1 MLQRRVKEKGPGGSG
16 AKADVTTYDA
26 PTSGL
31 MHPPGDDARS
41 GKRCSPVGF
50 LVAFSQPRARTD
62 VERDY
67 IQISIGRAVAAIL
80 GIKCEL
86 WATRGEAG
94 KCVPNAVAF
103 CA

>member
-1 MLQRRVKEKGPGGSG
+1 MMRPPS
-16 AKADVTTYDA
+16 VTHLGIMRDQ
-26 PTSGL
+26 GNGRL
-31 MHPPGDDARS
+31 
-41 GKRCSPVGF
+41 PVGF

-80 GIKCEL
+80 GTKCEL

-94 KCVPNAVAF
+94 TCVPNAVAF